1 MPFIFS
7 TTADL
12 IVFLGPAAPVGHGSL
27 LPIAEHATKYM
38 LRMIHKAQTQDI
50 QSVVVTQEAVDDF
63 NAHIDEYM
71 KRTAWSTACRSWFK
85 NGTLDGPIV
94 ALHPGSRLHWFHM
107 LDEPRYEDYVW
118 RRRHANRFAY
128 LGNGFSTKEAAGK
141 DTTLYFED
149 TEKDYEFL
157 KV

>member
-1 MPFIFS
+1 M
-7 TTADL
+7 L
-12 IVFLGPAAPVGHGSL
+12 VFLGPSAPVGHGSL
-27 LPIAEHATKYM
+27 LPITEHATKYM

-50 QSVVVTQEAVDDF
+50 KSVVVTQEAVDDF
-63 NAHIDEYM
+63 NIHIDEYM
-71 KRTAWSTACRSWFK
+71 KRTAWSTHCRSWFK

-107 LDEPRYEDYVW
+107 LDEPRYEDFVW
-118 RRRHANRFAY
+118 ARRHGNRFAY

-149 TEKDYEFL
+149 TEKDYDFL